1 MIQAPASLHKS
12 LKQLSQFLKE
22 NVAIPFTLTKGG
34 KVVSEATHKMEVK
47 QVEDFS
53 FEKSEMQAKGT
64 EALSVE
70 PSIPLDADVA
80 DEVLKNYDAAQE
92 MDSAAP
98 QFDGNM
104 ESSYAGDLERKDE
117 LWLFPAL
124 VRFNQST
131 KTCVLVSGWSTEAMR
146 LNLNS

>member
-1 MIQAPASLHKS
+1 MIQAPDSSHKS

-53 FEKSEMQAKGT
+53 FENSEMKAKGI
-64 EALSVE
+64 ESLSVE
-70 PSIPLDADVA
+70 PSVPLVADVV

-92 MDSAAP
+92 TDSAVP

-104 ESSYAGDLERKDE
+104 ESLYAGDLERNDE
-117 LWLFPAL
+117 L
-124 VRFNQST
+124 
-131 KTCVLVSGWSTEAMR
+131 
-146 LNLNS
+146 